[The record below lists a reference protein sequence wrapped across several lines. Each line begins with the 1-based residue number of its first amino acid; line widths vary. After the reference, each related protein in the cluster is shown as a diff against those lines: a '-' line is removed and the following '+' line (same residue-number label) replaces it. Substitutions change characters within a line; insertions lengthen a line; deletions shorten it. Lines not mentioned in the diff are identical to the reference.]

1 MPRVDTTPSRRTKR
15 DAKQTT
21 SHKGARTAASVRAA
35 AMASM
40 NAGGSISAP
49 IIKAEPMATPIP
61 AAASTKSSPPRSWRH
76 PDELPY
82 IRTAGKTWND
92 MAIVKYLATNAFSI
106 PPRGTNTIDPWVQV
120 SCVDGSQVIL
130 PRGYRLPLLWVAKYQ
145 WTSVKLVLTAHAAIR
160 QREWD
165 SAKFEILHIAR
176 LCAGLLSKA
185 RAQMDEGGMIERGWR
200 CEQFDR
206 ALHRYWHDWLIMRD
220 EFVRDFFREFGED
233 EYRQDVLKY
242 AWNRWVLKG
251 HKGFTLTTAEG
262 ANGITADEFMEG
274 FVIEQ
279 DAGRFEWRDS
289 SSDTPDTASSFPSE
303 VEPTPQI
310 TEDVPEE
317 DVPVATTPQLK
328 EAIPYTDIP
337 VVVTQT
343 NIVQPITTPTPAR
356 VVSFLIRPRNTFRA
370 HSGPSPQAFE
380 SAEDAVDVIF
390 IRSVHKSNL
399 TRLTQA
405 SSPTVQ
411 DPPPISPT
419 LGNTPGVSQ
428 ESQPQTSAPTPD
440 TGTPV
445 NWVQHRTISRG
456 SLGPAHR
463 TPLESSADLTSAHNR
478 ETDVEMQDIRSYS
491 PEEGPAPAVGVI
503 PTTMGSLAPGR
514 AAIRGHSVVDGER
527 NSEQTDRP
535 DDDLELEERA
545 EEDQMEEVLT
555 SWPVEAVKVET
566 PGDVIPEDLDFDSDL
581 ELLYPDQPS
590 VSADPPS
597 VSQVGSPRSHA
608 VTPSASSGSSRSA
621 SPVPPLSSA
630 SFVDAPTSASTE
642 LTIYPHAATQ
652 EQLGADPALITR
664 FLQSCGMLG
673 EEMRALRTEVAHLR
687 SELGQQSRTQLDARV
702 RLLEESTALVP
713 ANPLRRIG
721 NGASGSWTHPLQHL
735 ISGEDSETEMDVEK
749 SMTPPLDAAS
759 IGVAK
764 CGQFDGEPL
773 PPRSRKFNSAARLP
787 EV

>member
-176 LCAGLLSKA
+176 LCAGLLSRA

-289 SSDTPDTASSFPSE
+289 SSDTPDTASSFLSE

-380 SAEDAVDVIF
+380 SAEDAVD
-390 IRSVHKSNL
+390 
-399 TRLTQA
+399 A

-463 TPLESSADLTSAHNR
+463 TPLEES
-478 ETDVEMQDIRSYS
+478 
-491 PEEGPAPAVGVI
+491 EEG
-503 PTTMGSLAPGR
+503 
-514 AAIRGHSVVDGER
+514 
-527 NSEQTDRP
+527 
-535 DDDLELEERA
+535 A
-545 EEDQMEEVLT
+545 EEDKMEKVLT

-566 PGDVIPEDLDFDSDL
+566 PGDIIPEDLDFDSDL
-581 ELLYPDQPS
+581 ELFYPDQPG
-590 VSADPPS
+590 VSADPS
-597 VSQVGSPRSHA
+597 SASQVGSPRSHA
-608 VTPSASSGSSRSA
+608 ITPSASSGSSRSA

-630 SFVDAPTSASTE
+630 SFVDTTTSASTE

-687 SELGQQSRTQLDARV
+687 SELGQQSGTQLDARV
-702 RLLEESTALVP
+702 RRLEESAALVP
-713 ANPLRRIG
+713 ANPPRRIG

-749 SMTPPLDAAS
+749 SMTPPLDVAS

-764 CGQFDGEPL
+764 YGQFDGEPL